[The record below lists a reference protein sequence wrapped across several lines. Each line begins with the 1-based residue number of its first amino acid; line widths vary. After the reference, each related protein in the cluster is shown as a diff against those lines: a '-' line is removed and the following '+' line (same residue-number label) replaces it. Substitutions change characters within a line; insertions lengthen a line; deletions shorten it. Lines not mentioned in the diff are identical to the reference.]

1 MTDERILEIAK
12 QHRSFTTFACG
23 KPEVCPDDDTCCHYN
38 EQEGRGFTNANFIDF
53 ARAIAA
59 AQREEDAKI
68 CLEMQQGWAS
78 DDHIEC
84 AAAIRKGG
92 E

>member
-12 QHRSFTTFACG
+12 QFDGIYSLKAFRIA
-23 KPEVCPDDDTCCHYN
+23 
-38 EQEGRGFTNANFIDF
+38 F

-59 AQREEDAKI
+59 DQREEDAKI

-84 AAAIRKGG
+84 ALQIRSMK
-92 E
+92 

>member
-59 AQREEDAKI
+59 EQREEDVKAFEQWR
-68 CLEMQQGWAS
+68 LDFS
-78 DDHIEC
+78 DEV